1 MINLVVFSLLG
12 IGMFFSILRVIMGPS
27 IPDRVVGVDTLN
39 VIITGSIVFL
49 AHIFRNNLYLD
60 IALVYGI
67 LAFVETVLMARYL
80 EGRK

>member
-12 IGMFFSILRVIMGPS
+12 IGVFFSILRVILGPS
-27 IPDRVVGVDTLN
+27 VPDRVVGVDTLN
-39 VIITGSIVFL
+39 VIITGAIVFL
-49 AHIFRNNLYLD
+49 AHIFRNSLYLD